1 MLLPFHAAGEA
12 ITAARQTNGAHVINP
27 GSTLTSSAA
36 FKPTEM
42 KLRSRSSS
50 PEPSDVEQQNI
61 SYANVGM
68 APSFRSGQGRNLL
81 LTVGE
86 SV

>member
-12 ITAARQTNGAHVINP
+12 ITAARQTNGAHAIDP
-27 GSTLTSSAA
+27 GSTLTSSEA

-42 KLRSRSSS
+42 ELGSRSSS
-50 PEPSDVEQQNI
+50 PEPSDAEQQNV
-61 SYANVGM
+61 SYADVAM
-68 APSFRSGQGRNLL
+68 APSFRSGQVRNLL
-81 LTVGE
+81 LTAGD